1 MIDNQNKKF
10 YLFNP
15 THFRNWHDI
24 DESPDKVLSS
34 FFLRAI
40 SENVILTLFQ
50 NEMVRLFFFR
60 LVYTFRGLYYYM
72 I

>member
-15 THFRNWHDI
+15 TYFRNWHDI